1 MSLILEDRPWV
12 VFDGECVLCNRFVGV
27 LLTHERSPELRF
39 ATTRSRMGRALA
51 SRHGLTESD
60 LDKTYLV
67 VRRHQAWTR
76 SDSWIELMSLMRA
89 PRGGC
94 DICAWCRDRGGM
106 PFTTGLH
113 AIGIAGLAAI
123 RSVRFPRQGR
133 AIGSSSTEVSRP
145 RASSVAAG
153 RHGGARRNGPPGS
166 DRFLWDVASRSG

>member
-67 VRRHQAWTR
+67 VRGHQAWTR
-76 SDSWIELMSLMRA
+76 SDAWIELMSLMRA
-89 PRGGC
+89 PLGWLRHLRVVPRS
-94 DICAWCRDRGGM
+94 WRD
-106 PFTTGLH
+106 
-113 AIGIAGLAAI
+113 AVYDGIARNRYRWFGHHTICQVPSAEA
-123 RSVRFPRQGR
+123 RHRF
-133 AIGSSSTEVSRP
+133 EL
-145 RASSVAAG
+145 
-153 RHGGARRNGPPGS
+153 
-166 DRFLWDVASRSG
+166 D